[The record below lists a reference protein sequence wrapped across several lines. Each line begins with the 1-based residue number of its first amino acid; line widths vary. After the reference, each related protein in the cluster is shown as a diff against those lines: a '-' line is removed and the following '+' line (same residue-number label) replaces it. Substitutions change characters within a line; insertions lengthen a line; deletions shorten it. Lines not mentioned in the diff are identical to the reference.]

1 MPEIHAAIES
11 LQRLTSAFG
20 ERRQQL
26 AESVGLTE
34 HQWGVLEEISTEHF
48 MPSMFAKKR
57 DSSPAA
63 VSKTIRQLVD
73 KGLVEVTLNKTDAR
87 QRDYQL
93 TGQAKRVLGQLRRAR
108 ARAIEQI
115 WLKLDIEP
123 PLLPGREDD
132 LDSCGSV
139 PDVACDDGV
148 LARPKSGQGVV
159 AGVVRRRSDRSPVDA
174 DMRGQQRLAGRC
186 VRNISG
192 DRCRLRGGLAEH
204 RHRTAQNHS
213 RQTARQQHH
222 RSPSLA
228 SNPH

>member
-1 MPEIHAAIES
+1 MSNARLPEIHAAIES

-115 WLKLDIEP
+115 WLKLDIEQVRAFTTFANELTDA
-123 PLLPGREDD
+123 LLQH
-132 LDSCGSV
+132 
-139 PDVACDDGV
+139 AN
-148 LARPKSGQGVV
+148 K
-159 AGVVRRRSDRSPVDA
+159 
-174 DMRGQQRLAGRC
+174 
-186 VRNISG
+186 
-192 DRCRLRGGLAEH
+192 
-204 RHRTAQNHS
+204 T
-213 RQTARQQHH
+213 RQQKDDHGNH
-222 RSPSLA
+222 TLREGI
-228 SNPH
+228 